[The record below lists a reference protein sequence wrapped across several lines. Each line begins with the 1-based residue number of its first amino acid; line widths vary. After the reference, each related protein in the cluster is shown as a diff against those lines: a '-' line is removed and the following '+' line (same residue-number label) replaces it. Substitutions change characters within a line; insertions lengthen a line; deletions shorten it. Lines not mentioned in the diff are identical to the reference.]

1 LRSGNS
7 PADPDFMFYFQYL
20 KTDLALNW
28 RFLPARGVNLLDFV
42 IPAFD
47 GK

>member
-1 LRSGNS
+1 
-7 PADPDFMFYFQYL
+7 MFHFQYL
-20 KTDLALNW
+20 KADLALNW
-28 RFLPARGVNLLDFV
+28 RLLPACGVTLLDFV